1 MVKQDTKKNYLHT
14 MNVLIVGGGNMGRSF
29 AQSFL
34 NAKILTH
41 KQLTIIEKDAAQIAE
56 LNRIKLGQVY
66 NEFGDFITEKNLI
79 IIAVKPQDAPAIYPK
94 LSPFITEK
102 HIILTIMAGVSI
114 ATLEEHLQTKKVV
127 RAMPNLPCQ
136 IGMGVTGFMVS
147 EKISQHDVDFIRKLL
162 ETTGG
167 TIQVYDEDKLNAI
180 TAISGS
186 GPAYVFYFMDAMI
199 NKSMEMGFSHTE
211 ASKIVEQ
218 TFLGAV
224 ELYKVNNLSCK
235 EWIEK
240 VASKGGTTEAAIR
253 QFNQQ
258 AVAENIELGLEK
270 ALLRSREL
278 SKN

>member
-1 MVKQDTKKNYLHT
+1 
-14 MNVLIVGGGNMGRSF
+14 MGRSF

-34 NAKILTH
+34 NAKILTQ
-41 KQLTIIEKDAAQIAE
+41 KQLTIIEKDPAQTAE

-66 NEFGDFITEKNLI
+66 NEFGDYIIEKELI
-79 IIAVKPQDAPAIYPK
+79 IIAVKPQDAYSIYPK
-94 LSPFITEK
+94 LKPYITDK
-102 HIILTIMAGVSI
+102 HIVLTIMAGVPIHSI
-114 ATLEEHLQTKKVV
+114 EENLSTHKVI

-147 EKISQHDVDFIRKLL
+147 KEIPQKDIDFIRKLL

-186 GPAYVFYFMDAMI
+186 GPAYVFYFMEAMI
-199 NKSMEMGFSHTE
+199 QKAMDFGFTPSE
-211 ASKIVEQ
+211 ASKMVEQ

-224 ELYKVNNLSCK
+224 ELYKVNNYSCK
-235 EWIEK
+235 EWIDK
-240 VASKGGTTEAAIR
+240 VASKGGTTEAAIK
-253 QFNQQ
+253 QFNQTS
-258 AVAENIELGLEK
+258 VASNIEKGLES